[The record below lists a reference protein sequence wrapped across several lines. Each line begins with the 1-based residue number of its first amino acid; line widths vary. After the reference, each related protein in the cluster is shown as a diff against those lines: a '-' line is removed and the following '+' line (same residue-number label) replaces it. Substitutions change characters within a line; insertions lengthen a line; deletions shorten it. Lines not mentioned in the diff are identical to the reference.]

1 MDQRTMLDGPA
12 ENWLPRDA
20 AYDTYRLIRTRWVGG
35 GMVLFIT
42 AICVHIL
49 GLPLPESGLYT
60 LGIVILLYNGILL
73 GVAGRA
79 SRADQTRS
87 VLHFRKIMILQVVL
101 DWLSMAVFIHLT
113 GGITSPA
120 IFLFIIHVVLV
131 TIILRGQSPYT
142 YVLFAVVMI
151 LLVTLLESV
160 GILPHYQVIP
170 GMNCDLCHN
179 NLYAIAQVVFFSV
192 ALFATVF
199 LTNSVMRRLWERE
212 RQVMGLLQTTRSISS
227 TLELSI
233 VLENL
238 ARGAAEAL
246 AVPGASIRI
255 LDVTGERLTMVASYG
270 LSRVYL
276 EKGPVELSGS
286 YLDRE
291 ALTGKTVL
299 VDQAEHDPRVQYPK
313 EMAEEGIQS
322 ILVAPVIG
330 RKPLGV
336 LRAYSN
342 LPNHFTMKDADFL
355 QAIAHQSAA
364 AIENAQT
371 YAALQ
376 QAEQRR
382 TQFVRQVTHELRSPV
397 TGAQS
402 LLRVLLHNMAGELT
416 PQQQDI
422 VGRLENR
429 MGTLLELITDL
440 LALAASKSF
449 DQRQELETITL
460 QPLIQAT
467 VDSFKHQAAEKEVQ
481 LDLTMSETPLRIR
494 ATEDGLKR
502 VAENLIGNA
511 IKYTLEGG
519 SVTVNVTKETSCA
532 VLTVTDTGIGIP
544 DEALER
550 LGEEFY
556 RAPNVRHSGIP
567 GTGLGIAIVKQFVA
581 SFSGLMSIQS
591 TVGTGTTITITLPLN

>member
-49 GLPLPESGLYT
+49 GLPLPEAGLYT

-467 VDSFKHQAAEKEVQ
+467 VDSFKHQAAEKDVQ

>member
-1 MDQRTMLDGPA
+1 MDQRTMLDSPA
-12 ENWLPRDA
+12 GNWLPRDA

-35 GMVLFIT
+35 GLVLLLT
-42 AICVHIL
+42 ALCVRGLRLHLPETELYIL
-49 GLPLPESGLYT
+49 GV
-60 LGIVILLYNGILL
+60 VILLYNGVLRAL
-73 GVAGRA
+73 AGRTA
-79 SRADQTRS
+79 RIGREHS
-87 VLHFRKIMILQVVL
+87 VRRYRQMMILQVIL

-131 TIILRGQSPYT
+131 TILLPGQSPYIF
-142 YVLFAVVMI
+142 VLFAVVVV
-151 LLVTLLESV
+151 LLVALLESA
-160 GILPHYQVIP
+160 GTLHHYQVIP
-170 GMNCDLCHN
+170 GMTCDLCHN
-179 NLYAIAQVVFFSV
+179 NLFALAQVIFFSV

-199 LTNSVMRRLWERE
+199 LTNSMMRRLWERE
-212 RQVMGLLQTTRSISS
+212 RQVMGLLKTTRSISS
-227 TLELSI
+227 TLELGI
-233 VLENL
+233 VLDNL

-255 LDVTGERLTMVASYG
+255 LDTTGERLTMVASYG

-276 EKGPVELSGS
+276 DKGPVELSGS

-291 ALTGKTVL
+291 ALSGNVVR
-299 VDQAEHDPRVQYPK
+299 VDEAATDPRVQYPK

-322 ILVAPVIG
+322 ILVAPIIG
-330 RKPLGV
+330 RRPLGV
-336 LRAYSN
+336 LRVYSN
-342 LPNHFTMKDADFL
+342 QPHHFTPKDEDFL

-364 AIENAQT
+364 AVENAQT
-371 YAALQ
+371 HAVLQ
-376 QAEQRR
+376 AAEQQR

-429 MGTLLELITDL
+429 MGTLLALITDL

-449 DQRQELETITL
+449 DQRRERETIVL
-460 QPLIQAT
+460 QPVLQVTIESFHTQAT
-467 VDSFKHQAAEKEVQ
+467 EKSIQ
-481 LDLTMSETPLRIR
+481 LDLAMVDSPLRVN
-494 ATEDGLKR
+494 ATEDGLR
-502 VAENLIGNA
+502 RITENLIGNA

-519 SVTVNVTKETSCA
+519 SVTVTLVAETNCA
-532 VLTVTDTGIGIP
+532 VLTVADTGIGIP
-544 DEALER
+544 EDALEK

-567 GTGLGIAIVKQFVA
+567 GTGLGIAIVKQFVT
-581 SFSGLMSIQS
+581 SFGGLMSIHS
-591 TVGTGTTITITLPLN
+591 AVGTGTTITVTLPLA

>member
-12 ENWLPRDA
+12 ANWLPRDA

-42 AICVHIL
+42 AFCVHVL
-49 GLPLPESGLYT
+49 RLPLPEAGLYT
-60 LGIVILLYNGILL
+60 LGIVILLYNGILF
-73 GVAGRA
+73 GAAGRA
-79 SRADQTRS
+79 ARADQNQS
-87 VLHFRKIMILQVVL
+87 VLHFRQIMILQVVL

-151 LLVTLLESV
+151 LLVTLLESI

-255 LDVTGERLTMVASYG
+255 LDTTGERLTMVASYG

-291 ALTGKTVL
+291 ALSGKTVL

-313 EMAEEGIQS
+313 EMAEEGIES

-376 QAEQRR
+376 QVEQQR

-449 DQRQELETITL
+449 DQRQELEAITL
-460 QPLIQAT
+460 QPLIQAI
-467 VDSFKHQAAEKEVQ
+467 VESFKHQAAEKDIQ
-481 LDLTMSETPLRIR
+481 LDLTMSETLLRVR

-511 IKYTLEGG
+511 VKYTLEGG
-519 SVTVNVTKETSCA
+519 SVTVNVTKETNCA

-544 DEALER
+544 DEALEK

-581 SFSGLMSIQS
+581 SFGGLMSIQS

>member
-49 GLPLPESGLYT
+49 GLPLPEAGLYT

-291 ALTGKTVL
+291 ALSGKTVL

-467 VDSFKHQAAEKEVQ
+467 VDSFKHQAAEKDVQ
-481 LDLTMSETPLRIR
+481 LDLTMSETPLRIH

-581 SFSGLMSIQS
+581 SFGGLMSIQS